1 MKQQLHAGYILKTTK
16 NLLENVEFQ
25 IGLDSLLQS
34 LSVFEIEIRNDDENN
49 ENDDS
54 LIAVLENLLSRGLPT
69 FSSVFIEESITKS
82 LNITKK
88 RIHKKT
94 GDLNFTLNDDLDDRY
109 ELLEPF
115 IYNSLFIVDP
125 RLKNVSEFQQNFDSW
140 EEHFGSEYEELF
152 YKLSLPEYFG
162 NSVCQ
167 LIETQRTIDSILD
180 FPVGIEKKYNQQLGP
195 LKNDFYKQ
203 QVDF

>member
-1 MKQQLHAGYILKTTK
+1 M
-16 NLLENVEFQ
+16 
-25 IGLDSLLQS
+25 
-34 LSVFEIEIRNDDENN
+34 
-49 ENDDS
+49 
-54 LIAVLENLLSRGLPT
+54 
-69 FSSVFIEESITKS
+69 
-82 LNITKK
+82 
-88 RIHKKT
+88 
-94 GDLNFTLNDDLDDRY
+94 NDDLDDRY

-203 QVDF
+203 QVDFSVQFPETKDYKNGIVIEIDGSQHQVEQQKRLDEKRDSLIQKTGWYETVRINTNEVTNIPAEKINNLKDFFDNPVY